1 MNELTK
7 MGRGIFMKA
16 ILAFT
21 FCLIGGTW
29 AFGQQD
35 DPVLFEVDGVPV
47 HVSEFTYIYSKTN
60 GKNADF
66 SRKSLD
72 EYLNLYVK
80 FKLKVRKAKEMR
92 LDTIKALQEELAGYR
107 KQLADSYLLDKT
119 VKRDLAKEVHDRLK
133 KDVDLSHIFVS
144 YGPNPLPKDTLT
156 AYEKAMAI
164 KKRLQG
170 GADFEALAKE
180 ASDDKLAKKNGG
192 RIGYITA
199 MFPNGMYNLETAA
212 YEGKSKKFLGPV
224 RTNGGYHIVRVNDR
238 RPAYG
243 EVEIS
248 HLLIRNNEA
257 NPAEA
262 KRRIDSLYQA
272 IEKGGSFDQLA
283 SKYSE
288 DSQTKSKEGYIGFI
302 GIKRFAPVFEE
313 AMFSIKKDGGYSQPI
328 KSNVGWHIIKRI
340 TRPGIQ
346 PFEMERSRLEAAISK
361 DSRLELAKKKMLAK
375 IKKESKYRENTTIYN
390 KFVESL
396 NDTFLTFRWRP
407 TITNSKDALFTLGKT
422 FKPTV
427 GEFNEYLM
435 RSARDRMRMAKMGD
449 VKVVARSL
457 FDSFVDE
464 QVLKYEESQLDI
476 KNPAFKALM
485 REYEEGILLFEAT
498 KMLVW
503 DKASQ
508 DTTGLEKYFTK
519 IDGKY
524 KWKERANTTIYRLSK
539 QYESQA
545 ASIYA
550 YAKDHTAQEVKAKF
564 NSDGKIIVNAEEKML
579 EKGRHPELNRV
590 EWVPNSMSNIS
601 TNDKN
606 NTITFHRLLELIPPS
621 NKTLKEARGYVVADY
636 QDHLEREWIKEL
648 REAYDVKIND
658 KVYENLIKE

>member
-7 MGRGIFMKA
+7 WGRGIFIKG

-21 FCLIGGTW
+21 FCMIGGTLTF
-29 AFGQQD
+29 AQQD

-47 HVSEFTYIYSKTN
+47 HVSEFNYIYSKTN

-72 EYLNLYVK
+72 EYLDLYVK

-92 LDTIKALQEELAGYR
+92 LDTIKQLQDELAGYR

-119 VKRDLAKEVHDRLK
+119 VKRDLAKELYDRMQ
-133 KDVDLSHIFVS
+133 KDVDISHIFVS
-144 YGPNPLPKDTLT
+144 YGPNPLPKDTLA
-156 AYEKAMAI
+156 AYDKAMAI
-164 KKRLQG
+164 KKRLEG
-170 GADFEALAKE
+170 GEDFEALAKE
-180 ASDDKLAKKNGG
+180 ASDDKTAARNGG
-192 RIGYITA
+192 RIGFITA

-212 YEGKSKKFLGPV
+212 YEGKLKQFLGPV
-224 RTNGGYHIVRVNDR
+224 RTSGGYHIVRVNDR

-243 EVEIS
+243 EVEIA

-262 KRRIDSLYQA
+262 KARIDSLYQA
-272 IEKGGSFDQLA
+272 LEKGASFDKLA
-283 SKYSE
+283 SAFSE
-288 DSQTKSKEGYIGFI
+288 DGQTKSKQGYIGFI
-302 GIKRFAPVFEE
+302 GIKRFAAGFEE
-313 AMFSIKKDGGYSQPI
+313 AMFSIKKDGGYSKPI
-328 KSNVGWHIIKRI
+328 QSNIGWHIIKRI

-346 PFEMERSRLEAAISK
+346 PFEMERSRLEGMVGK
-361 DSRLELAKKKMLAK
+361 DSRLELAKKKMLAQ
-375 IKKESKYRENTTIYN
+375 IKKESKYRENTAVFN
-390 KFVESL
+390 KYAEAL

-407 TITNSKDALFTLGKT
+407 TVANSKDVLFTLGKS

-435 RSARDRMRMAKMGD
+435 RSSRDRMRMARVGD
-449 VKVVARSL
+449 VKAVARTL

-464 QVLKYEESQLDI
+464 QILKYEESQLDV

-508 DTTGLEKYFTK
+508 DTLGLEEYFAK

-524 KWKERANTTIYRLSK
+524 KWKERANTIIYRISK
-539 QYESQA
+539 QYESQVDT
-545 ASIYA
+545 IYD
-550 YAKDHTAQEVKAKF
+550 YAKTHTAQEVKAKF
-564 NSDGKIIVNAEEKML
+564 NSDGKVIVNAEEKAL
-579 EKGRHPELNRV
+579 EKGRHPELNRI
-590 EWVPNSMSNIS
+590 EWVPNSMSKIT

-621 NKTLKEARGYVVADY
+621 SKTLKEARGYVIADY

-648 REAYDVKIND
+648 REAYKVKIND
-658 KVYENLIKE
+658 AVYESLIKE